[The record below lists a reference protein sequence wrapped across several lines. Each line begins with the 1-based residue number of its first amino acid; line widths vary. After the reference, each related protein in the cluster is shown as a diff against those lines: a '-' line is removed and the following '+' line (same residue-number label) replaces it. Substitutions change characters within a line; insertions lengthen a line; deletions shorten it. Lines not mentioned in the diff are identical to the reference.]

1 MNVGR
6 NEWRAGV
13 LKQLLILSAVCLG
26 LNAQAEESKEVYK
39 KEVTATVVFKTGTT
53 ANGQPILYPTT
64 DAPEATMLHVEIP
77 AGKETGWHK
86 HPVPGYAYV
95 LNGQLTVQLKDG
107 SSNTFRA
114 GQGFAEVENTLHNG
128 KNEGTEPVKLVVVF
142 TGIVGQPFTVK
153 AQ

>member
-1 MNVGR
+1 M
-6 NEWRAGV
+6 
-13 LKQLLILSAVCLG
+13 KQLAFLLSALCLSV
-26 LNAQAEESKEVYK
+26 LAQAEDGKEVYK
-39 KEVTATVVFKTGTT
+39 KEVTATVVFKSGKT

-77 AGKETGWHK
+77 VGKETGWHQ
-86 HPVPGYAYV
+86 HPVPGYAYI
-95 LNGQLTVQLKDG
+95 LNGALTVYLKDG

-128 KNEGTEPVKLVVVF
+128 KNEGNEPVKLVVVF
-142 TGIVGQPFTVK
+142 TGIAGQPVTVK